1 MPAVQAP
8 ATVLVSGASGFI
20 AAWIIKTLLEQGFD
34 VRGTVRSSSKGDHL
48 VNLFKDYEAKFSY
61 VLVEDISLDG
71 AFDEAVKGIDAIIHT
86 ASPFG
91 GNVQEPE
98 ELIKP
103 AVDGTLNALK
113 SAKQFGPS
121 VKRVVITSSV
131 AAIVQPKDEVPAIYT
146 EVDWNT
152 SAVEEVKAK
161 GAQAGHLVKYRASKV
176 LAERAAWD
184 FVEENK
190 GEIGFDIATI
200 LPSFVFGPLLHDV
213 PTPAQLNVSSKM
225 FYDATRGQGY
235 PQQRAIYGVNY
246 VDVRDVAKMHV
257 RALTDEVAGGE
268 RFVCSAGSFSWQD
281 AYNILNSVEPPISNI
296 PKGDPAAKSVHQIIH
311 NSDKARSIL
320 GFEFTSVEKMTVD
333 TLKSL
338 REREVGWAAADT

>member
-20 AAWIIKTLLEQGFD
+20 AAWIIKTLLDQGFD
-34 VRGTVRSSSKGDHL
+34 VRGTVRSSSKGDQL
-48 VNLFKDYEAKFSY
+48 VKLFKDYGSKFSY

-71 AFDEAVKGIDAIIHT
+71 AFDEAVKGVDAIIHT
-86 ASPFG
+86 ASPFV
-91 GNVQEPE
+91 GNAQEPDE
-98 ELIKP
+98 WIKP

-113 SAKQFGPS
+113 SAKEFGTS

-131 AAIVQPKDEVPAIYT
+131 AAVQQPKTEMPAIYT
-146 EVDWNT
+146 ETDWNT
-152 SAVEEVKAK
+152 SAVEEVKEK

-213 PTPAQLNVSSKM
+213 PSPAQLSVSPKM
-225 FYDATRGQGY
+225 FYEAIRGQGY
-235 PQQRAIYGVNY
+235 PQQRASFGINY
-246 VDVRDVAKMHV
+246 VDVRDVAELHV
-257 RALTDEVAGGE
+257 RALTNEAAGGE
-268 RFVCSAGSFSWQD
+268 RFICSAGSFSWQE
-281 AYNILNSVEPPISNI
+281 AYNILNSAEPPISNV
-296 PKGDPAAKSVHQIIH
+296 PKGNPAAQSIHQMIH
-311 NSDKARSIL
+311 SSDKARFLL

-333 TLKSL
+333 TLRSL
-338 REREVGWAAADT
+338 REREAGWAVSNV